1 MSSGITLTAGV
12 RQNLLSL
19 QNTADLMAT
28 TQQRLATGKKVNSAL
43 DNPSNFFTSQSLND
57 RASDLNA
64 LLDSIGQATQTL
76 DAANNGITSIT
87 QLVQSAKSIAQQAR
101 QSTVSTDNFGA
112 VDVSGTVANAPSSA
126 SPEVLGSLQGT
137 DLSSRDI
144 SLSFTNQ
151 AETIGAV
158 TGTSVGGFGG
168 AGSTVDTGNDGN
180 IVLTIN
186 NGSATSHDVSIAI
199 ATTDTIATTIGK
211 INAAVDAGGSDAN
224 EAGTVHASNSG
235 GHIALTALGSNVD
248 FSIKTGA
255 GGSTANT
262 LTATGLATTSGT
274 GTSTSLLDNIVA
286 AGGSAGA
293 SFSLTTN
300 GGSIKTFTFDQT
312 GGANTGQTIGQ
323 FNTWLNANGGGT
335 TATISGTTFSLLDGK
350 GAGNTLKLDAS
361 SAAVKTALGLGTAS
375 TAVHADGTNRGGL
388 GTSSTSLTRTY
399 NSDVSL
405 SEIDPTNLA
414 NGENLTVSIDKN
426 DGNGSQAQVISLS
439 GSDNLASIAVK
450 LQGNNTISNNIS
462 VTTTGGKLKLAAKT
476 ADVDFTVGGSDAS
489 VALGLTDT
497 NAHDSDHSSFTTTG
511 QSKSLLDNIVAAGGA
526 IGQTLTIQANSGAVQ
541 TITFGQNASAGQVS
555 TLDELNSA
563 LGGLGGVTAS
573 VTGSSIH
580 IGVAA
585 GSTATSI
592 KLGGDSTV
600 INQLGLS
607 AYTGETDG
615 TKSAGTPSATR
626 ASLQNDFNNVLD
638 QIDALTG
645 DASYNGINL
654 LNGDDLKVTFN
665 ETGSSS
671 LTIKGVTFNSTN
683 LGLNKLNGT
692 QFQDNTS
699 IDTITTATDAALST
713 LRTQAS
719 KFGSTLTTVQTRQDF
734 TKNMI
739 NTLQTG
745 ADNLVLADSN
755 EEGANML
762 ALQTRQQLSTTA
774 LSLANQASQAVLR
787 LFG

>member
-1 MSSGITLTAGV
+1 MSAITLTAGV

-101 QSTVSTDNFGA
+101 QSTGSTNNYSA
-112 VDVSGTVANAPSSA
+112 VDVGGTIANASGA
-126 SPEVLGSLQGT
+126 TSPEVLGSLTGA

-151 AETIGAV
+151 AETAGTFT
-158 TGTSVGGFGG
+158 TGVSAAGVG
-168 AGSTVDTGNDGN
+168 AGADGTVSFTVNEGGTNVTFTSAAIDHTTDTTAALIAAKLAASSDGN
-180 IVLTIN
+180 GHTLSQYFTVVASGNNLKFDAVSNANDLTITAASN
-186 NGSATSHDVSIAI
+186 TATLGLTTD
-199 ATTDTIATTIGK
+199 ATTDK
-211 INAAVDAGGSDAN
+211 HVN
-224 EAGTVHASNSG
+224 
-235 GHIALTALGSNVD
+235 
-248 FSIKTGA
+248 
-255 GGSTANT
+255 
-262 LTATGLATTSGT
+262 
-274 GTSTSLLDNIVA
+274 STSLLDNIIA

-293 SFSLTTN
+293 TFSITTN
-300 GGSIKTFTFDQT
+300 GGTTHTFTFDQT
-312 GGANTGQTIGQ
+312 GGANTGQTISQ

-335 TATISGTTFSLLDGK
+335 TATISGTTFSLLNGK

-361 SAAVKTALGLGTAS
+361 SAAVKTALGLATAS
-375 TAVHADGTNRGGL
+375 AAVASNGTNRGGL
-388 GTSSTSLTRTY
+388 GVATTSLTRTY
-399 NSDVSL
+399 NSDVTL
-405 SEIDPTNLA
+405 AELDPTNLA

-450 LQGNNTISNNIS
+450 LQGNNTISNNIG
-462 VTTTGGKLKLAAKT
+462 VTTVGGKLKLAAKT

-526 IGQTLTIQANSGAVQ
+526 IGQTLTIQANGGAVQ

-555 TLDELNSA
+555 TLDELNTA
-563 LGGLGGVTAS
+563 LTTLGGVNAS

-585 GSTATSI
+585 GTTATSI
-592 KLGGDSTV
+592 KIGGDSTV
-600 INQLGLS
+600 LSQLGIS

-615 TKSAGTPSATR
+615 TKSAGTLSSTR
-626 ASLQNDFNNVLD
+626 SSLQNDFNNVLD
-638 QIDALTG
+638 QIDALAS

-671 LTIKGVTFNSTN
+671 LTIKGVTFNATN
-683 LGLNKLNGT
+683 LGLNKLNGA
-692 QFQDNTS
+692 QFQDNTQIDS
-699 IDTITTATDAALST
+699 IISAIDTGLTT

-719 KFGSTLTTVQTRQDF
+719 KFGSNLSTVQVRQDF